1 MSMNISEEIIPILDK
16 NVEKHALKHKSMKD
30 IVQIRNLEFS
40 YGTSGQPAIRDID
53 LSIGEGEY
61 VLIAGLSG
69 CGKSTFCRC
78 LNGLIP
84 HFYRSGVMK
93 GTVIVD
99 GLDTQE
105 HFLHEITQKVGMVFQ
120 DPESQL
126 MALTVER
133 DLAFGPENLGLPRE
147 EIRARVEE
155 ALELVNITH
164 LRERAPHELSGGE
177 QQRVAIASVLTLQPK
192 ILVLDEPTANLDPAS
207 AVDVLNAI
215 EKLRVQKNITVII
228 VEHRLELALQ
238 SATRLLIMHDG
249 VLVFDDTPANL
260 IAKGSDLI
268 EAYGVQMPSLIQLSV
283 QLLEEGL
290 SFSQI
295 PFTISQA
302 AALLLHKLKM
312 TRSVSE

>member
-1 MSMNISEEIIPILDK
+1 MYSEPFKKSKEPKYMENII
-16 NVEKHALKHKSMKD
+16 
-30 IVQIRNLEFS
+30 QIRNLKFS
-40 YGTSGQPAIRDID
+40 YRPSRQPAIREID
-53 LSIGEGEY
+53 LDIRKGEY
-61 VLIAGLSG
+61 IAIAGLSG

-93 GTVIVD
+93 GSVTVD
-99 GLDTQE
+99 GLDTRE
-105 HFLHEITQKVGMVFQ
+105 LPLYEITQKVGMVFQ

-133 DLAFGPENLGLPRE
+133 DIAFGPENLGLPRE

-155 ALELVNITH
+155 ALELVKIAH

-177 QQRVAIASVLTLQPK
+177 QQRVAIASVLALQPK
-192 ILVLDEPTANLDPAS
+192 ILVLDEPTANLDPAG
-207 AVDVLNAI
+207 AVDVLNII
-215 EKLRVQKNITVII
+215 ENLQVQKKITVII

-249 VLVFDDTPANL
+249 TLVFDDKPEKL
-260 IAKGSDLI
+260 IAKDI
-268 EAYGVQMPSLIQLSV
+268 IPAEAYGVQMPPLIQLFT
-283 QLLEEGL
+283 QLMDEGH

-295 PFTISQA
+295 PFNIPLA
-302 AALLLHKLKM
+302 ASIILSELGSA
-312 TRSVSE
+312 RSTSE